1 MAKAIRRHH
10 LQRMKVKAR
19 KVYHWCKCPV
29 KYADHLAVCSCPG
42 CGNPRRHFGEQTRR
56 EQIEW
61 KRDWDT

>member
-1 MAKAIRRHH
+1 
-10 LQRMKVKAR
+10 MKVKAR